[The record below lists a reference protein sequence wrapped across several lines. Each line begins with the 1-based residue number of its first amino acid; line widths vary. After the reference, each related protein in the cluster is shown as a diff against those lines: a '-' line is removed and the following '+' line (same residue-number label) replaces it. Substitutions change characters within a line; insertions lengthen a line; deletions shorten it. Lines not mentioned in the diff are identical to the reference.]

1 MCILTKLDYTL
12 EKAKNEYLK
21 IKIDG
26 VSCNNRVVTFQF
38 KYACLYNEIR
48 TESEIEN
55 NDFGLLEKNDEL
67 KRKGIYLFVSNS
79 KVIYVGC
86 VKERILIKRIKQHF
100 EDNDTGGLR
109 YKLRDSLDLLDLL
122 GQSTLYYLPLDLTAQ
137 EIQFKENLLIGLLCP
152 IMNYYKK

>member
-1 MCILTKLDYTL
+1 M
-12 EKAKNEYLK
+12 
-21 IKIDG
+21 
-26 VSCNNRVVTFQF
+26 SNN
-38 KYACLYNEIR
+38 
-48 TESEIEN
+48 
-55 NDFGLLEKNDEL
+55 
-67 KRKGIYLFVSNS
+67 

-100 EDNDTGGLR
+100 EGNDTGGLR

-122 GQSTLYYLPLDLTAQ
+122 DQSTLYYLPLDLTAQ